1 MIEPP
6 RSEPWARNWLPVPVT
21 AVRGPDIVA
30 AGTGCC
36 AAVGGATMNHSSPG
50 PQVAAAQLVR
60 LISVS
65 YST

>member
-6 RSEPWARNWLPVPVT
+6 CSEPCAWNRLPVPVT

-30 AGTGCC
+30 AGPGCC
-36 AAVGGATMNHSSPG
+36 AAAGGVTMNHSSPG